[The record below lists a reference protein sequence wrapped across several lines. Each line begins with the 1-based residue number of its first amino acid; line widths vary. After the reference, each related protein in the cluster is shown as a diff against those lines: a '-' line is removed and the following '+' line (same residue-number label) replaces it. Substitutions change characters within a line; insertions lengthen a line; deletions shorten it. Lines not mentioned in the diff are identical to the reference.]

1 MAAFADESAD
11 SHFFSYFDLFCDG
24 DTCSAAIPGTRTI
37 GYRDGNHLSSA
48 GSLYI
53 APFLWRA
60 RFRAGGC
67 CWLEGSDCRGAPAAP
82 TAAGAS

>member
-37 GYRDGNHLSSA
+37 GYRDGNHLSSE

-53 APFLWRA
+53 APFLACAFQGW
-60 RFRAGGC
+60 G
-67 CWLEGSDCRGAPAAP
+67 LL
-82 TAAGAS
+82 